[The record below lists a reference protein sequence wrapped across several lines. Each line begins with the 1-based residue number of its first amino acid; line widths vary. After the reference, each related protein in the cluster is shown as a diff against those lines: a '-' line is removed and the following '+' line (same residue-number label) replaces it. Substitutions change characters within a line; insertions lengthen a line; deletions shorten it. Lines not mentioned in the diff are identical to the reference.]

1 MKLTVNRIKSSIAVF
16 CVICAMT
23 CAFVALYM
31 PPQGIIH
38 SSVLWFIAQTLLFV
52 GSLLGVEVGIVN
64 NKGFFKIKV
73 EKEDKEEDN

>member
-1 MKLTVNRIKSSIAVF
+1 MKISVNSIKSYIAIF
-16 CVICAMT
+16 CVICAMV
-23 CAFVALYM
+23 CAFIALYI

-52 GSLLGVEVGIVN
+52 GSLLGVEVGIIG

-73 EKEDKEEDN
+73 DKKEKEED